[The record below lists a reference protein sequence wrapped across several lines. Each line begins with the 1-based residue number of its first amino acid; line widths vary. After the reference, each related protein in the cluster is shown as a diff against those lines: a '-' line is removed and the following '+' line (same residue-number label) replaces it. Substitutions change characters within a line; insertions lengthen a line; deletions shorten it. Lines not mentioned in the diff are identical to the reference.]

1 MQYVRSVDFSAFPAG
16 AFHSQ
21 RLADASTGLDSCLCL
36 STRVPPG
43 LGTSSGLHTHP
54 SDQLYY
60 VLTGTMHA
68 RVGERTYV
76 VGPGHLVII
85 PAGTPHWNWNEG
97 AEDELHFEV
106 IVPPAP
112 AGTPLVTPVSESE
125 AKATTN
131 GVPAAFEVVRPLDES
146 RFEAE
151 KFSQV
156 VLADRSTGLGTLSL
170 GVFRVPPGV
179 SGPMLHIHRFD
190 QIYYQISGR
199 MELELGFQRYTVA
212 PHTLVTIPAG
222 MPHRNWNASSIE
234 PEYHLNLRVPE
245 PDPTDTEWDV
255 PVTLGRGWG
264 PG

>member
-21 RLADASTGLDSCLCL
+21 RLADTSTGLDSCLCL

-43 LGTSSGLHTHP
+43 KGTTSGLHTHP

-76 VGPGHLVII
+76 VGPGNLVII

-97 AEDELHFEV
+97 AEDELHFEL
-106 IVPPAP
+106 IVPAPP
-112 AGTPLVTPVSESE
+112 AGTPLVTPVDDSSVISHGS
-125 AKATTN
+125 T
-131 GVPAAFEVVRPLDES
+131 FEVVRHLDES
-146 RFEAE
+146 RFDCER
-151 KFSQV
+151 FSQV
-156 VLADRSTGLGTLSL
+156 VLADRSSGLNTLSL

-179 SGPMLHIHRFD
+179 QGPVLHMHRFD
-190 QIYYQISGR
+190 QIYYMISGT
-199 MELELGFQRYTVA
+199 MELELGFQRYTVG

-222 MPHRNWNASSIE
+222 MPHRNWNASTSE

-245 PDPTDTEWDV
+245 PASGDSAWDV
-255 PVTLGRGWG
+255 PVTLGEAWG

>member
-43 LGTSSGLHTHP
+43 AGTTSGLHIHP

-60 VLTGTMHA
+60 VLRGTMHA
-68 RVGERTYV
+68 KVGDATYV
-76 VGPGHLVII
+76 VEPGNLVII

-97 AEDELHFEV
+97 SEDELHFEL
-106 IVPPAP
+106 IVPTPP
-112 AGTPLVTPVSESE
+112 AGTPLVTPLGD
-125 AKATTN
+125 N
-131 GVPAAFEVVRPLDES
+131 GDSSALPSAAGFEVVRPLDES
-146 RFEAE
+146 RFDPE

-156 VLADRSTGLGTLSL
+156 VLADRSSGLNTLSL
-170 GVFRVPPGV
+170 GVFRVPAGAQ
-179 SGPMLHIHRFD
+179 GPVLHMHRFD
-190 QIYYQISGR
+190 QIYYMISGT
-199 MELELGFQRYTVA
+199 MELELGFERYTVG

-222 MPHRNWNASSIE
+222 MPHRNWNTSTTE
-234 PEYHLNLRVPE
+234 PEYHLNMRVPE
-245 PDPTDTEWDV
+245 PASGDSAWDV
-255 PVTLGRGWG
+255 PVTLGEAWG